1 MNDHFPQGPS
11 PEHLAQLKTGRIVGK
26 FAIIGILVAAIMVT
40 NHFYQK
46 NNQKMNAG
54 SPEVNENRTIP
65 DPKSIA
71 EVEPDPDPAAILLGD
86 QALHARAIGKI
97 IDARKKRNTDFIE
110 QHGSREA
117 AIDKAYLS
125 ALTQIRDAYVDRLEK
140 AADDTFD
147 AQLELRLLAQA
158 ERAEDL
164 DVWVELLSPEPE
176 RVPRKSILAFAGNW
190 DSPSGD
196 KVTRWIAHADGRMEI
211 VGKPWKAKWI
221 ILENGILEV
230 RWSDKAPY
238 VYTRDGAGWISKAPH
253 LRKLTRG
260 DW

>member
-1 MNDHFPQGPS
+1 MKRWSILICVFG
-11 PEHLAQLKTGRIVGK
+11 LLLTTGTTG
-26 FAIIGILVAAIMVT
+26 
-40 NHFYQK
+40 
-46 NNQKMNAG
+46 
-54 SPEVNENRTIP
+54 
-65 DPKSIA
+65 A
-71 EVEPDPDPAAILLGD
+71 EVEKDYSGIWQGILKVPGQEVRLVF
-86 QALHARAIGKI
+86 KI
-97 IDARKKRNTDFIE
+97 
-110 QHGSREA
+110 
-117 AIDKAYLS
+117 
-125 ALTQIRDAYVDRLEK
+125 EK